1 MYLGGFFSISEYNLM
16 QILDVVN
23 LNHIYGWVQI
33 ENDAGFSSLMLD

>member
-1 MYLGGFFSISEYNLM
+1 MAYVFRWLFEYNLM

-33 ENDAGFSSLMLD
+33 EKDAGFSSLMLD